1 MELLQVKTTLPTIEA
16 NFDVVKQQLID
27 GLKTYDV
34 IITAETVKDG
44 KAMASEINKIKK
56 AIKDQ
61 EKKALEDI
69 LGPGNEFKEKIK
81 ELMDLAEEAREKIT
95 TQVTAYEEKTK
106 LEIQNKIVA
115 FTNEEVAKAELRE
128 PFIKI
133 EVLDLVKLTAQTKT
147 GNLTSATIN
156 MIKGRVSEQKN
167 LQLEEDAK
175 IAQEKKEEEEK
186 IAKIKED
193 ARIEA
198 EANIKVHVTV
208 DPKPFNQ
215 HSHSDAGMIPHTP
228 EEAEATSRQVSMQ
241 PPAEFHN
248 PGDEFPEPHM
258 NYSEHPQRYQEP
270 TPEEYASA
278 GVGEDDYIPNHDLTT
293 GEVYDDVPAYMEQP
307 REEIQ
312 LEVKSGTVII
322 TAEFE
327 VDISSI
333 PNITDDQLVNAIQKR
348 LRAADVNNSTIV
360 AIQRF

>member
-1 MELLQVKTTLPTIEA
+1 MELLKVETTLPTIKA

-81 ELMDLAEEAREKIT
+81 ELMELAEEAREKIT
-95 TQVTAYEEKTK
+95 SQVAAYEEATK
-106 LEIQNKIVA
+106 LEIQKKVKT
-115 FTNEEVAKAELRE
+115 FLTEEIEKAELRD
-128 PFIKI
+128 PFSL
-133 EVLDLVKLTAQTKT
+133 VDSLDLVKLTAVTKT
-147 GNLTSATIN
+147 GNLTSVTIN
-156 MIKGRVSEQKN
+156 AIKGRVADKKN
-167 LQLEEDAK
+167 LQLEEDAR
-175 IAQEKKEEEEK
+175 IAQEQKDKEDEIARIREEER
-186 IAKIKED
+186 IKAEQNIQVQVT
-193 ARIEA
+193 IEPQQQPA
-198 EANIKVHVTV
+198 
-208 DPKPFNQ
+208 
-215 HSHSDAGMIPHTP
+215 TP
-228 EEAEATSRQVSMQ
+228 TY
-241 PPAEFHN
+241 N
-248 PGDEFPEPHM
+248 
-258 NYSEHPQRYQEP
+258 EHPQSYQEP
-270 TPEEYASA
+270 IPEEYASA

-333 PNITDDQLVNAIQKR
+333 PNITDEQLVNAIQKR
-348 LRAADVNNSTIV
+348 LKAADVNNSTIV

>member
-1 MELLQVKTTLPTIEA
+1 MELLKVKTTLPTIEA

-95 TQVTAYEEKTK
+95 TQVTAYEEATK
-106 LEIQNKIVA
+106 LEIQAKVKI
-115 FTNEEVAKAELRE
+115 FLTEEIEKAELRD
-128 PFIKI
+128 PFFRI
-133 EVLDLVKLTAQTKT
+133 EVLDLVKLTAVTKT

-156 MIKGRVSEQKN
+156 NIKGRVSEQKN
-167 LQLEEDAK
+167 LQLEEDAR
-175 IAQEKKEEEEK
+175 IAQEQKDKEDEIARIREEER
-186 IAKIKED
+186 IK
-193 ARIEA
+193 A
-198 EANIKVHVTV
+198 EQNIQVQVTV
-208 DPKPFNQ
+208 GPQQQP
-215 HSHSDAGMIPHTP
+215 
-228 EEAEATSRQVSMQ
+228 ATLIY
-241 PPAEFHN
+241 N
-248 PGDEFPEPHM
+248 
-258 NYSEHPQRYQEP
+258 EHPQSYQEP
-270 TPEEYASA
+270 IPEEYASA

-333 PNITDDQLVNAIQKR
+333 PNITDEQLVNAIQKR